1 MCHSETT
8 HIHKKTVE
16 QVFEILLYEFW
27 VNFSNFLV
35 FATASTEL
43 TRPTGVRLVN
53 DVCYFVQPF
62 RKISSCCQETFRLD
76 GSGIVPLH
84 FTGGSCLQQGTQ
96 RCLLSFDYQLV
107 VICSVFFLPLC
118 KKCRNSAV
126 AINKGRSI
134 EDQPLPGV
142 NAEVGQL

>member
-84 FTGGSCLQQGTQ
+84 FTGGSSLQQGTQ

-107 VICSVFFLPLC
+107 VICSVFFYH
-118 KKCRNSAV
+118 SAKNV
-126 AINKGRSI
+126 EILRLQSTKG
-134 EDQPLPGV
+134 DL
-142 NAEVGQL
+142 